1 MSKKIIIG
9 SRGSKL
15 ALLYAQQ
22 AKDKI
27 IENTNLG
34 NDDILIKSIT
44 TKGDELQ
51 NIRLSEV
58 GGKGL
63 FSSNIEK
70 ELQLKN
76 IDIAVHA
83 LKDMPANETKG
94 LITDSFLKRN
104 DPREILITKNNKKL
118 KDLDEKSI
126 VGTSSFRREFQIKKI
141 RKDLNC
147 KLIRGNVDTRIRK
160 LNEGIYDAII
170 LSYAGIKFLKFEN
183 EISEI
188 FSVEE
193 IIPSAGQGIIALQ
206 CRENDIFQILI
217 GIGIFLLFLVF
228 RGLISKLVIKKLE
241 VISKRTTNKLD
252 DTFVQSLVG
261 PARFL
266 PIVLGFFI
274 ASYYMTFSLEGR
286 EVVDTINRTLITI
299 LIFWVIHQIIE
310 PISYILSGLD
320 KILTR
325 ELIGW
330 IIKSLKILIFILG
343 LAAVLELWGIKIGP
357 IIAGLGL
364 FGVAVALG
372 AQDLFKN
379 LISGI
384 LVLVEKRF
392 KIGDWIAVEGIIEGI
407 VEKIGFRSTTI
418 RKFDKSLAIIPN
430 FQFAENAVVNVSETS
445 NWLISWII
453 TLQYDTTVDQLKKIR
468 DEIENHIN
476 SSEDYNT
483 SIGVAVRV
491 DKFSD
496 SSIDMYVRCFTKSGS
511 WSNWLDVKERLAIA
525 IKEIVEKNGASFAF
539 PSQSIYVEKK

>member
-1 MSKKIIIG
+1 MELINNFSDIFLSVWKKGI
-9 SRGSKL
+9 
-15 ALLYAQQ
+15 
-22 AKDKI
+22 
-27 IENTNLG
+27 LG
-34 NDDILIKSIT
+34 
-44 TKGDELQ
+44 
-51 NIRLSEV
+51 V
-58 GGKGL
+58 
-63 FSSNIEK
+63 
-70 ELQLKN
+70 
-76 IDIAVHA
+76 
-83 LKDMPANETKG
+83 
-94 LITDSFLKRN
+94 
-104 DPREILITKNNKKL
+104 
-118 KDLDEKSI
+118 
-126 VGTSSFRREFQIKKI
+126 
-141 RKDLNC
+141 
-147 KLIRGNVDTRIRK
+147 
-160 LNEGIYDAII
+160 
-170 LSYAGIKFLKFEN
+170 
-183 EISEI
+183 
-188 FSVEE
+188 
-193 IIPSAGQGIIALQ
+193 
-206 CRENDIFQILI
+206 DIFQILI
-217 GIGIFLLFLVF
+217 GVGIFLLFLIF
-228 RGLISKLVIKKLE
+228 RGIISKLIIRKLE
-241 VISKRTTNKLD
+241 LISKRTTNKLD
-252 DTFVQSLVG
+252 DTFVRSMVG

-274 ASYYMTFSLEGR
+274 ASYYMTFSVEGR

-320 KILTR
+320 QILTR

-392 KIGDWIAVEGIIEGI
+392 KIGDWILVDGVIEGI

-445 NWLISWII
+445 NWLISWNI
-453 TLQYDTTVDQLKKIR
+453 TLQYDTTVDQLKTIR
-468 DEIENHIN
+468 DEIEKYI
-476 SSEDYNT
+476 SENDDFD
-483 SIGVAVRV
+483 IKVGVAVRV

-496 SSIDMYVRCFTKSGS
+496 SSIDMYVRCFTNSRS
-511 WSNWLDVKERLAIA
+511 WNDWLSVKERLAIK
-525 IKEIVEKNGASFAF
+525 IKEIVESNKASFAF